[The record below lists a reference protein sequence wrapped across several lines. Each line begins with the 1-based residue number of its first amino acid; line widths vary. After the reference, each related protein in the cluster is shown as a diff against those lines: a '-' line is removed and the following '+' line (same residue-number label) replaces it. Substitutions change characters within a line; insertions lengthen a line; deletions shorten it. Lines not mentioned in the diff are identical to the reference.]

1 MNIAPTAQPMLFW
14 ILFSVHW
21 VVLAFLAV
29 GVLVGFIMAMSVT
42 FLLPAIWQ
50 TAGLAFAHER
60 KRSALIGQ
68 ANVVLVTL
76 GIVDVCA
83 VWIFA

>member
-1 MNIAPTAQPMLFW
+1 MLFW

-21 VVLAFLAV
+21 VVLAYLAV
-29 GVLVGFIMAMSVT
+29 GVVVGFIMAMSGA

-50 TAGLAFAHER
+50 TAGLAFAQER
-60 KRSALIGQ
+60 KRSALVGQ
-68 ANVVLVTL
+68 ANVVLITL
-76 GIVDVCA
+76 GIADVCA